1 MAIKT
6 INNKIHPEASGQKS
20 IMKFK
25 IQYSIYSLLL
35 LTLLNSCYN
44 QERNCTDFKTGKFT
58 SETEIEGKKY
68 TSTFERNDS
77 IQIES
82 YEGKIDTFKVRWTND
97 CEYII
102 QNTNPKNRE
111 EKKAVQMKI
120 LTTKDNTYTFEY
132 SFVGDSK
139 KQRGT
144 VTKTN

>member
-1 MAIKT
+1 
-6 INNKIHPEASGQKS
+6 
-20 IMKFK
+20 MKFNL
-25 IQYSIYSLLL
+25 QNTIYSLLL
-35 LTLLNSCYN
+35 LTLLTSCYN

-111 EKKAVQMKI
+111 EKKPVQMKI
-120 LTTKDNTYTFEY
+120 LTTDSDSYTFEY

-144 VTKTN
+144 VTKLK

>member
-1 MAIKT
+1 
-6 INNKIHPEASGQKS
+6 
-20 IMKFK
+20 MKFK
-25 IQYSIYSLLL
+25 IQYSICSLLL
-35 LTLLNSCYN
+35 LTLLTSCYN

-111 EKKAVQMKI
+111 EKKPVQMKI
-120 LTTKDNTYTFEY
+120 LTTNSDSYTFEY

-144 VTKTN
+144 VTKQN

>member
-1 MAIKT
+1 MLI
-6 INNKIHPEASGQKS
+6 
-20 IMKFK
+20 
-25 IQYSIYSLLL
+25 L
-35 LTLLNSCYN
+35 LTSCYQ

-68 TSTFERNDS
+68 ISTFERNDS
-77 IQIES
+77 IQIET

-97 CEYII
+97 CEYIM
-102 QNTNPKNRE
+102 QNTHPKNRE

-120 LTTKDNTYTFEY
+120 LTTNANSYTFEY

-144 VTKTN
+144 VTKLN

>member
-1 MAIKT
+1 MKR
-6 INNKIHPEASGQKS
+6 NIHHT
-20 IMKFK
+20 
-25 IQYSIYSLLL
+25 IYSFILLAL
-35 LTLLNSCYN
+35 LTSCYN

-58 SETEIEGKKY
+58 SETEIDGKKY

-97 CEYII
+97 CEYVM
-102 QNTNPKNRE
+102 QNINPKNRA
-111 EKKAVQMKI
+111 EKKSVQMKI
-120 LTTKDNTYTFEY
+120 LTTNSDSYTFEY

-144 VTKTN
+144 VTKQN

>member
-1 MAIKT
+1 
-6 INNKIHPEASGQKS
+6 
-20 IMKFK
+20 MKFNL
-25 IQYSIYSLLL
+25 QNTIYGLLL
-35 LTLLNSCYN
+35 LTLLTSCYN
-44 QERNCTDFKTGKFT
+44 QERNCNDFKTGKFT

-111 EKKAVQMKI
+111 EKKPVQMKI
-120 LTTKDNTYTFEY
+120 LTTKADSYTFEY

-144 VTKTN
+144 VTKLN

>member
-1 MAIKT
+1 
-6 INNKIHPEASGQKS
+6 
-20 IMKFK
+20 MKFNL
-25 IQYSIYSLLL
+25 QNTIYSLLL
-35 LTLLNSCYN
+35 LTLLTSCYN

-111 EKKAVQMKI
+111 EKKPVQMKI
-120 LTTKDNTYTFEY
+120 LTTDSDSYTFEY

-144 VTKTN
+144 VTKQY

>member
-1 MAIKT
+1 MEIKT
-6 INNKIHPEASGQKS
+6 QIHN
-20 IMKFK
+20 MKF
-25 IQYSIYSLLL
+25 IFILFSALLMV
-35 LTLLNSCYN
+35 SCYN
-44 QERNCTDFKTGKFT
+44 QERNCKDFKTGKFT

-111 EKKAVQMKI
+111 EKKPVQMKI
-120 LTTKDNTYTFEY
+120 LTTNSDSYTFEY

-144 VTKTN
+144 VTKQN

>member
-1 MAIKT
+1 
-6 INNKIHPEASGQKS
+6 
-20 IMKFK
+20 MKFK
-25 IQYSIYSLLL
+25 IQYSICSLLL

-111 EKKAVQMKI
+111 EKKPVQMKI
-120 LTTKDNTYTFEY
+120 LTTDSDSYTFEY

-144 VTKTN
+144 GTKLK

>member
-1 MAIKT
+1 
-6 INNKIHPEASGQKS
+6 
-20 IMKFK
+20 MKFNL
-25 IQYSIYSLLL
+25 QNTIYSLLL
-35 LTLLNSCYN
+35 LTLLTSCYN
-44 QERNCTDFKTGKFT
+44 QERNCNDFKTGKFT

-111 EKKAVQMKI
+111 EKKPVQMKI
-120 LTTKDNTYTFEY
+120 LTTKADSYTFEY

-144 VTKTN
+144 VTKLN

>member
-1 MAIKT
+1 MEIK
-6 INNKIHPEASGQKS
+6 IQIRNMKS
-20 IMKFK
+20 IF
-25 IQYSIYSLLL
+25 YLLIA
-35 LTLLNSCYN
+35 TLLVSCYQ

-77 IQIES
+77 IQIET

-97 CEYII
+97 CEYVM
-102 QNTNPKNRE
+102 QNINPKNRE

-120 LTTKDNTYTFEY
+120 LTTNANSYTFEY

-144 VTKTN
+144 VTKLN

>member
-1 MAIKT
+1 
-6 INNKIHPEASGQKS
+6 
-20 IMKFK
+20 MKFNL
-25 IQYSIYSLLL
+25 QYSICSFLLITL
-35 LTLLNSCYN
+35 LTSCYN

-58 SETEIEGKKY
+58 SKTEIEGKKY

-77 IQIES
+77 IQIET

-97 CEYII
+97 CEYIM
-102 QNTNPKNRE
+102 QNVHPKNRE

-120 LTTKDNTYTFEY
+120 LTTNGNSYTFEY

-144 VTKTN
+144 VTKQN

>member
-1 MAIKT
+1 
-6 INNKIHPEASGQKS
+6 
-20 IMKFK
+20 MKFK
-25 IQYSIYSLLL
+25 IQYSICSLLL
-35 LTLLNSCYN
+35 LTLLTSCYN

-132 SFVGDSK
+132 SFVEDSK

-144 VTKTN
+144 VTKLN